1 MKLRCNKCGFSSDY
15 QINNPWIC
23 KECNQK
29 YSYKFDKI
37 LMCDD
42 ISTSNTKSWHDNIAK
57 NSNKKSFK
65 SVGYRSS
72 IHQSCMINSFAKAFI
87 NVQEGDTLD
96 VGCGNG
102 IFAEK
107 LSSKLNRKLPYYGVD
122 FSIEQLKLV
131 NTDIIL
137 PVNSNAENLPFDDN
151 QFDLVYS
158 SEVIQNIEDIS
169 KIIPE
174 LFRVTKQ
181 NGLLAISS
189 LNESSLIRQSIMKL
203 DPNNQSKKYF
213 LRSKNEPDIYLRNPN
228 NIIDKIGKFRF
239 SLEGIYWIYS
249 PLNYST
255 FEKQPISGVKKR
267 FAQNFLCII
276 KKK

>member
-1 MKLRCNKCGFSSDY
+1 MKLRCNKCSFSADY
-15 QINNPWIC
+15 QVNNPWTC
-23 KECNQK
+23 EQCNRK
-29 YSYKFDKI
+29 YSYKFGKI

-42 ISTSNTKSWHDNIAK
+42 MSTSDTKSWHDNIAK
-57 NSNKKSFK
+57 NTNKKSFQ

-72 IHQSCMINSFAKAFI
+72 IHQSCMINTFARAFI
-87 NVQEGDTLD
+87 NEEEGDTLD

-169 KIIPE
+169 KLIPE
-174 LFRVTKQ
+174 LLRVTKQ

-189 LNESSLIRQSIMKL
+189 LNASSIIRKLIMKL
-203 DPNNQSKKYF
+203 DPNNQDKKYF
-213 LRSKNEPDIYLRNPN
+213 LRSKNEPHIYLRNPN
-228 NIIDKIGKFRF
+228 NIIDKIDKFRF
-239 SLEGIYWIYS
+239 SLEGVHWIYS

-255 FEKQPISGVKKR
+255 FERSSRSEVKKR